1 MTMIIRRSIE
11 PIIPKMEPMETTDDI
26 CVIIIDPDIPITEP
40 TAGIVTEPEIV
51 IESDDNT
58 STTSSVLATMA
69 FNMYKNKISN
79 DPLPIVV
86 INEKTLV
93 FRMDSR
99 TLWTRYSLGMINY
112 SVSSFGNLDSTPS
125 VEKNLAKSA
134 SAVGDFFVPY
144 YGIKAGTKIG
154 SLLTVIANNGIK
166 VVEMIKNKRDI
177 AAYQIIWSKQIDEL
191 ASYLNELNPS
201 QYPVDLITE
210 QFTSLVNAWTTD
222 FIARHDGDFIT
233 DSITLDLILKIAVS
247 GIPNHVN
254 KGYASIAD
262 TLSRGIIVQ
271 YPLSFVE

>member
-1 MTMIIRRSIE
+1 MTMIIRRSIEPVE

-26 CVIIIDPDIPITEP
+26 CVIIIDPDIPTEEP
-40 TAGIVTEPEIV
+40 TAETVSEPV
-51 IESDDNT
+51 DST
-58 STTSSVLATMA
+58 TSSTTSSVLATMA
-69 FNMYKNKISN
+69 YNMYKNKISN

-112 SVSSFGNLDSTPS
+112 SVSSFGDLGSTPT
-125 VEKNLAKSA
+125 VEKNLTRSA
-134 SAVGDFFVPY
+134 AAIGDFFVPY

-154 SLLTVIANNGIK
+154 SLLTVIGNNGIK
-166 VVEMIKNKRDI
+166 VVEAIKNKRDLD
-177 AAYQIIWSKQIDEL
+177 AYRVIWSKQIDEL
-191 ASYLNELNPS
+191 ASYLNELNPG
-201 QYPVDLITE
+201 QYPVDLLTE

-222 FIARHDGDFIT
+222 FIARYNEDFIT
-233 DSITLDLILKIAVS
+233 DTVALDLILKIAVS

-254 KGYASIAD
+254 RGYTSIAD
-262 TLSRGIIVQ
+262 ILSRGIIVQ